1 MTLNNFDSSKF
12 HEKDPED
19 FKYCDCF
26 ILCVQFGTFYNV
38 KRTYAMHARTQWPLL
53 AVYYIACFEGGAM

>member
-12 HEKDPED
+12 HEKDPEALSIVIVS
-19 FKYCDCF
+19 FLY
-26 ILCVQFGTFYNV
+26 VQFGTFYNV